1 MLMTTSKI
9 HRAADK
15 LTLSIDIG
23 GSHLKAGVVDANG
36 TLVAGPVRVATP
48 SPATSNRVLDT
59 LMTMTRPLGPFD
71 RVSVGFPGVVR
82 NGTVLTAPNLVTKHW
97 RNFPLGRTLSGQLGK
112 PVRLLNDASIQGL
125 GVIVG
130 KGLECVLTLG
140 TGMGF
145 ALYRQGHLMPHMEMG
160 QHIARGDATYDQYV
174 GDATLRDIGRK
185 PWNKRMRK
193 VVDAM
198 EMLLNYDTLYLGG
211 GNAKQIAFDL
221 PANVRIVSN
230 QAGVTGGARL
240 WDPIMDELFP
250 TPEAAQA
257 EETTSTAKSV
267 PAQAP
272 HA

>member
-1 MLMTTSKI
+1 MTSSKT

-15 LTLSIDIG
+15 LTLSIAVG
-23 GSHLKAGVVDANG
+23 GSHLNAGVVDANG
-36 TLVAGPVRVATP
+36 MLVAGAVRVATP
-48 SPATSNRVLDT
+48 IPATPRRVLDV
-59 LMTMTRPLGPFD
+59 LMAMIQPLGPLD

-82 NGTVLTAPNLVTKHW
+82 DGTVLTAPNLGTKQW
-97 RNFPLGRTLSGQLGK
+97 RNFPLGSTLSEQLGK

-185 PWNKRMRK
+185 AWNKRMRK
-193 VVDAM
+193 VINAM
-198 EMLLNYDTLYLGG
+198 QTLLNY
-211 GNAKQIAFDL
+211 
-221 PANVRIVSN
+221 
-230 QAGVTGGARL
+230 
-240 WDPIMDELFP
+240 
-250 TPEAAQA
+250 
-257 EETTSTAKSV
+257 
-267 PAQAP
+267 
-272 HA
+272 

>member
-1 MLMTTSKI
+1 MTSSKT

-15 LTLSIDIG
+15 LTLAIDIG
-23 GSHLKAGVVDANG
+23 GSHLKAGVLDANG

-48 SPATSNRVLDT
+48 TPATPRQVLDA
-59 LMTMTRPLGPFD
+59 LMAMIRPLGSFH

-82 NGTVLTAPNLVTKHW
+82 NGMVLTAPNLGTKQW
-97 RNFPLGRTLSGQLGK
+97 RNFPLGPTLSEQLGK
-112 PVRLLNDASIQGL
+112 PVRLLNDASMQGL

-145 ALYRQGHLMPHMEMG
+145 ALFRQGHLMPHMEMG

-174 GDATLRDIGRK
+174 GDAALRDIGRK

-198 EMLLNYDTLYLGG
+198 QTLLNYDTLYIGG
-211 GNAKQIAFDL
+211 GNARHIDFDL
-221 PANVRIVSN
+221 PANVHIVSN

-250 TPEAAQA
+250 MPKAAHA
-257 EETTSTAKSV
+257 EETTSTT
-267 PAQAP
+267 
-272 HA
+272 